1 MAKEKKTISEI
12 VDAHKPKNFKYKFIF
27 TDKSILDELAN
38 DNYDFDTLD
47 TINDDDLVDEAMKVT
62 EFTTFDRSVVA
73 RKNEPKV
80 LDDGVIL
87 SKQMVTKVDKKLQCI
102 QLGDFSY
109 KNRKY
114 ILIRLVYER
123 FTIIEIFILL

>member
-47 TINDDDLVDEAMKVT
+47 TINDDDLVDEALKVS

>member
-47 TINDDDLVDEAMKVT
+47 TINDDDLVDEALKVT

>member
-47 TINDDDLVDEAMKVT
+47 TINDDDLVDEALKVT

-73 RKNEPKV
+73 RKKEPKV